1 MLDRTLG
8 DEELPRGDVQQR
20 QAPLSSLGKVEGCEV
35 VILLVVQD
43 VVPRV
48 TSSVI
53 PRLTGFFVSLGSS
66 SWSQMATRLPAL
78 TSLGR

>member
-20 QAPLSSLGKVEGCEV
+20 QAPLPSLGEVEGCEV

-43 VVPRV
+43 V
-48 TSSVI
+48 I
-53 PRLTGFFVSLGSS
+53 PRDDPRSDEFGDPTLDELL
-66 SWSQMATRLPAL
+66 R
-78 TSLGR
+78 